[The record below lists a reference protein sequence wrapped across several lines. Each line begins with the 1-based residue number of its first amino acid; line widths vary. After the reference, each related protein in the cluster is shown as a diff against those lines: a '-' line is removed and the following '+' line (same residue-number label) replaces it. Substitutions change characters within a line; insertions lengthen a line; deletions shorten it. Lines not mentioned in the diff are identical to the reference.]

1 MAGTVKGKITKIE
14 SIGDYFVGNGDIV
27 MFDAL
32 DLLLGKV
39 PDLTGAMSLGDIKT
53 GTSKW
58 SGTAPALTAF
68 KNEQGETVYNLPVN
82 GDYGFEFQ
90 VMSTS
95 AIMQAALLGG
105 VDLTD
110 ASTFTLGDVVGVGS
124 KVSGFGTVLPAVE
137 CPIGVINLD
146 KSKMFLF
153 PNATIISQIVDDG
166 GNAAIKCIVTAN
178 KVDTL
183 TLKTV
188 MFIDGAP
195 NYTVDPA

>member
-1 MAGTVKGKITKIE
+1 MPTVKGKIVKIE
-14 SIGDYFVGNGDIV
+14 SIGDYFAGNGDIV
-27 MFDAL
+27 GFAAL
-32 DLLLGKV
+32 ELIAGKL
-39 PDLTGAMSLGDIKT
+39 PDLTGAFSFGDVKT
-53 GTSKW
+53 GTAKW
-58 SGTAPALTAF
+58 TGTAPALTAF

-95 AIMQAALLGG
+95 AVMQAKLLGG
-105 VDLTD
+105 VDLTLTN
-110 ASTFTLGDVVGVGS
+110 TFALGDVAAIGS
-124 KVSGFGTVLPAVE
+124 KVSGFGVAMPTID
-137 CPIGVINLD
+137 CPIAVINLD
-146 KSKMFLF
+146 KSKMFVF

-188 MFIDGAP
+188 MFVDGKP